1 MMLGDE
7 ISYQALTINVL
18 YIIIMCI
25 IILIVMSV
33 FKLCSKIKN
42 KKRYITVEKNI
53 QLIYQELE
61 KINEKLDKMYNNDS
75 DDFIE
80 K

>member
-1 MMLGDE
+1 MLGDE

-18 YIIIMCI
+18 YVIIMCI
-25 IILIVMSV
+25 IILIVMSI

-61 KINEKLDKMYNNDS
+61 KINEKLDRMYNNDS
-75 DDFIE
+75 DDFID

>member
-18 YIIIMCI
+18 YVIIMCI

-61 KINEKLDKMYNNDS
+61 KINEKLDRMYNNDS

>member
-1 MMLGDE
+1 MLGDE
-7 ISYQALTINVL
+7 ISYQALTINIL

-25 IILIVMSV
+25 IILIVISI
-33 FKLCSKIKN
+33 FRLSSKIRN

-61 KINEKLDKMYNNDS
+61 KINDKLDRMYNNDS

>member
-1 MMLGDE
+1 MLGDE

-18 YIIIMCI
+18 YVIIMCI
-25 IILIVMSV
+25 IILIVMSI

-61 KINEKLDKMYNNDS
+61 KINEKLDIMYNNDS

>member
-1 MMLGDE
+1 MLGDE

-18 YIIIMCI
+18 YVIIMCI

-61 KINEKLDKMYNNDS
+61 KINEKLDRMYNNDS

>member
-1 MMLGDE
+1 MLGDE

-18 YIIIMCI
+18 YVIIMCI
-25 IILIVMSV
+25 IILIVMSI

-61 KINEKLDKMYNNDS
+61 KINEKLDRMYNNDS

>member
-7 ISYQALTINVL
+7 ISYQALTINIL

-25 IILIVMSV
+25 IILIVISI
-33 FKLCSKIKN
+33 FRLSSKIRN

-61 KINEKLDKMYNNDS
+61 KINDKLDRMYNNDS